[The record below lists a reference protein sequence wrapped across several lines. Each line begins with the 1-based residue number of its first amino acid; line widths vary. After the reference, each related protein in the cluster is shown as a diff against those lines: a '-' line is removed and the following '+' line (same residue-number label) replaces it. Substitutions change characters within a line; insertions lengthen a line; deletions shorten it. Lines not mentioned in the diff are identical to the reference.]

1 MSTRY
6 SHGPRRSRPYSNVGP
21 VEALAGFTGS
31 ELSALEDCATDRPSD
46 WVRVTCPVCG
56 VVRVRAD
63 RVVLRN
69 CTDDLSWS
77 YRAQCSDC
85 NSTFLGFTPESLA
98 LPAIAA
104 GVQVET
110 WTMPVPSARRG
121 GSPLRAVDALELH
134 LALLEPDWFDEL
146 ERVEPQS
153 DR

>member
-1 MSTRY
+1 MTARN

-21 VEALAGFTGS
+21 VEALAGFTRS
-31 ELSALEDCATDRPSD
+31 ERGALEGTTTDRPSD

-69 CTDDLSWS
+69 CLDDLSWS
-77 YRAQCSDC
+77 YRARCSGC
-85 NSTFLGFTPESLA
+85 NATFLAFTPESLA
-98 LPAIAA
+98 LPAIAV
-104 GVQVET
+104 GVEVET
-110 WTMPVPSARRG
+110 WTMPVPSPRRG
-121 GSPLRAVDALELH
+121 GSPLRAVDVLELH